1 MSSFVILS
9 HSGKKLVK
17 GQLWAEVTQVT
28 IWGHMSFTQYA
39 PSHMRPFLFECHISL
54 CYIFAVEEVR
64 GHDFWTH
71 LKMCV
76 EIFDLLPLLWNSG
89 TVNGKMRS

>member
-1 MSSFVILS
+1 MHLS
-9 HSGKKLVK
+9 LKALKIKSNQSKFCDIESQWGKVK

-64 GHDFWTH
+64 GH
-71 LKMCV
+71 
-76 EIFDLLPLLWNSG
+76 
-89 TVNGKMRS
+89 